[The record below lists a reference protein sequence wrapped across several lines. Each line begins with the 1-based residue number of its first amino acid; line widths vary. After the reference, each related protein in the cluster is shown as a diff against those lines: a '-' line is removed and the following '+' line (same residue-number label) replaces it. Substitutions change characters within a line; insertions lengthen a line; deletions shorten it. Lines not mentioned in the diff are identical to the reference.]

1 MLSATP
7 ERCDMELSKTATGL
21 LAAVCIVGGA
31 GGTYLALR
39 PQAAGPAPLETTV
52 LATASAG
59 PVLGAPGTAPA
70 PVPTVDTERSVVQTQ
85 PARAPKPV
93 ARRPVPRPAEAPA
106 RPTEVG
112 PGTAPPV
119 VTVAERAPLPV
130 APVDV
135 ADEREEPIFA
145 PALDEVPYEDLV
157 VAADSVIGLQL
168 EGGISSETARVEDSV
183 VARVTRDVR
192 VADRIVIPSGARVY
206 GEVTLVETGGRVRD
220 RARLGVR
227 FNSIALADGTDL
239 AIRTEPIYR
248 EGDAPGRESAAKIGG
263 GAIGGAI
270 LGGILGGAKGAA
282 IGSSVGAGAGT
293 AAVVAG
299 GRNHAV
305 LSPAS
310 PLTVRLE
317 EPLVVTVER

>member
-1 MLSATP
+1 
-7 ERCDMELSKTATGL
+7 MELSKTATGL
-21 LAAVCIVGGA
+21 LAAACIVGGA

-39 PQAAGPAPLETTV
+39 PQAAGSVPLETTV
-52 LATASAG
+52 LATASAR
-59 PVLGAPGTAPA
+59 PVFGAPGTAPA
-70 PVPTVDTERSVVQTQ
+70 PVPAVDTERSVVQTQ

-93 ARRPVPRPAEAPA
+93 ASRPVPRPAEASA
-106 RPTEVG
+106 RATEVG
-112 PGTAPPV
+112 PGTAAPPV

-130 APVDV
+130 DPVDV
-135 ADEREEPIFA
+135 TDEREELIFA
-145 PALDEVPYEDLV
+145 PALDEVMYEDLV

-248 EGDAPGRESAAKIGG
+248 DGDAPGRESAAKIGG

-270 LGGILGGAKGAA
+270 IGGILGGAKGQPSAA
-282 IGSSVGAGAGT
+282 RSARAP
-293 AAVVAG
+293 ARRRLWPAVATT
-299 GRNHAV
+299 R
-305 LSPAS
+305 SC
-310 PLTVRLE
+310 R
-317 EPLVVTVER
+317 RRRR